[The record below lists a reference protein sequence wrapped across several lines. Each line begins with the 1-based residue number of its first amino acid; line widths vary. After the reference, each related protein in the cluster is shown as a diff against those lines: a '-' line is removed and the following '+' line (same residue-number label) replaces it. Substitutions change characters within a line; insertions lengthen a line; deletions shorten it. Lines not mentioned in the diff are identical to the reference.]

1 VHRAISPKI
10 PLGLIRSRVYTL
22 IATILFFWEV
32 VMDLIQLVD
41 VAPYDWHEISTS
53 VLCGTIIG
61 LERQLRGKPVGI
73 RTATL
78 ITLGTYLFLA
88 TAFGLEGDVVDP
100 SRVVGQVITG
110 IGFLGAG
117 VMLAK
122 DGAVVGVTS
131 AATIWVL
138 ASLGVMISVGHLGAS
153 LKMAVLVV
161 VILYGVEQLE
171 AHTRAFSRGV
181 HSKVK
186 HYANRKSPKSN
197 VDDFG
202 S

>member
-1 VHRAISPKI
+1 MNWE
-10 PLGLIRSRVYTL
+10 LITN
-22 IATILFFWEV
+22 I
-32 VMDLIQLVD
+32 D
-41 VAPYDWHEISTS
+41 PYDWVSIGTA
-53 VLCGTIIG
+53 VFCGTVIG

-73 RTATL
+73 RTSSL

-88 TAFGLEGDVVDP
+88 TAFMLEGDVIDP

-138 ASLGVMISVGHLGAS
+138 AAIGVMIASDHLLAS
-153 LKMAVLVV
+153 IKISILVV
-161 VILYGVEQLE
+161 LILYGVDLLE
-171 AHTRAFSRGV
+171 SRTRAFSRGV
-181 HSKVK
+181 HAKVK
-186 HYANRKSPKSN
+186 RYSKAKTRR
-197 VDDFG
+197 
-202 S
+202 